1 MEDSP
6 ESISRRVEVIRKVAT
21 FVSALILFCLATIV
35 LVPDRAGASGAP
47 TYSITGTCNAAGLP
61 SLHIVAQ
68 NVMADPNEQS
78 EPEVDMEWEAGSHL
92 SDFNVEDANSSTV
105 LVDYTG
111 NGSDSTIDSTEWV
124 GGSGGSYPYSG
135 GLYTVDVV
143 SLSGALL
150 YGPVLVNVPACSGSP
165 SSTSPVPQ
173 SQVPTAVG
181 IAATPNGDGY
191 WIAYTTGG
199 VNSYGNA
206 GGYGGVSNLTL
217 NATISHIVS
226 TPDGGGY
233 WLVASDGGTFAE
245 GDAQFYGSM
254 GATHL
259 NAPVVDIAPTP
270 DGHGYWLVASD
281 GGIFSFGDAQ
291 FYGSTGNLHLN
302 QPVVGMAS
310 TPDGHGYWL
319 VARDGG
325 IFAFGDAPFYG
336 STGNVDL
343 NKPVNGM
350 AATSD
355 GLGYWFVASDGGIFA
370 YGDADFEGSMGGT
383 TLNAPIVGMA
393 PDNATGGYWLLGSD
407 GGVFSFDAP
416 FDGAR

>member
-1 MEDSP
+1 M
-6 ESISRRVEVIRKVAT
+6 
-21 FVSALILFCLATIV
+21 
-35 LVPDRAGASGAP
+35 
-47 TYSITGTCNAAGLP
+47 
-61 SLHIVAQ
+61 
-68 NVMADPNEQS
+68 
-78 EPEVDMEWEAGSHL
+78 
-92 SDFNVEDANSSTV
+92 

-135 GLYTVDVV
+135 GPYTVDVV

-206 GGYGGVSNLTL
+206 GGDGGVSNLTL
-217 NATISHIVS
+217 NAPISHIVS

-259 NAPVVDIAPTP
+259 NVASRRHRAHP

-281 GGIFSFGDAQ
+281 GGIFSLWRRPVLRLDGQSAPQ
-291 FYGSTGNLHLN
+291 LSPLWEWRRRLTAMATGWSLVTAGSSALRRCPLLRFDR
-302 QPVVGMAS
+302 QRRF
-310 TPDGHGYWL
+310 D
-319 VARDGG
+319 
-325 IFAFGDAPFYG
+325 
-336 STGNVDL
+336 
-343 NKPVNGM
+343 KPVNGM

-355 GLGYWFVASDGGIFA
+355 GLGYWFGR
-370 YGDADFEGSMGGT
+370 
-383 TLNAPIVGMA
+383 L
-393 PDNATGGYWLLGSD
+393 
-407 GGVFSFDAP
+407 
-416 FDGAR
+416 